1 MNTRLSA
8 RFAATAAG
16 FGLAALSAAAL
27 FGAQGCVV
35 TITDTTDGSTTF
47 DQFVPTDSGKDGAV
61 DSGVNQCNACS
72 YQQCSGQF
80 AACQSQNDCASI
92 YQCATKPNCDQTC
105 VNNCYASFPN
115 GQANYLALA
124 SCNKVAGCGV
134 CSSQCNYPPQSC
146 VFPDAGVDS
155 GTDAG
160 STVQTCTQCTSSKC
174 SAEKT
179 ACGTGSDCDAYSQC
193 LAICTDIPCVDACGL
208 AHPTG
213 KAASNDLGNCTQTKC
228 KTECGL

>member
-1 MNTRLSA
+1 MNTRFS
-8 RFAATAAG
+8 RFAATSAG
-16 FGLAALSAAAL
+16 LGLAGLAAAAL

-35 TITDTTDGSTTF
+35 TITDGGDSSTDF
-47 DQFVPTDSGKDGAV
+47 DQYVPPGDSGSDAPV
-61 DSGVNQCNACS
+61 VNQCNACS

-92 YQCATKPNCDQTC
+92 YQCATKPNCDQNC
-105 VNNCYASFPN
+105 VNSCYQSFPN
-115 GQANYLALA
+115 GQAAYLALA

-134 CSSQCNYPPQSC
+134 CSSQCQYPPASC
-146 VFPDAGVDS
+146 QFPDGGADSGVDS
-155 GTDAG
+155 GPTVLSCTD
-160 STVQTCTQCTSSKC
+160 CTSTKC
-174 SAEKT
+174 SSEKT

-208 AHPTG
+208 AHPSG
-213 KAASNDLGNCTQTKC
+213 KDASNALGNCTQSKC